1 MARRFLGKNSDSA
14 YGVVQR
20 YYAIGSDVYASKDDV
35 ATAGTNT
42 TSWINVPYK
51 AKLWKFG
58 IQALASDVVLATD
71 DGFELRNM
79 NGTQLATFVA
89 AADYT
94 LGTGAASGQEP
105 ETATSLKANVA
116 YVACVASDV
125 GVSGSVIYFVD
136 VQEDLD
142 I

>member
-14 YGVVQR
+14 YGIVQR
-20 YYAIGSDVYASKDDV
+20 FYAIGSDVVPTKDDV
-35 ATAGTNT
+35 ATTGTHTNQ
-42 TSWINVPYK
+42 WINVPFK

-58 IQALASDVVLATD
+58 IQAMASDVVLATD
-71 DGFELRNM
+71 DGFELRNT

-89 AADYT
+89 DADYT

-105 ETATSLKANVA
+105 ETATSLKANVP
-116 YVACVASDV
+116 YVPCVASDA

>member
-1 MARRFLGKNSDSA
+1 MARRKLGKLSDSA

-20 YYAIGSDVYASKDDV
+20 FYAVGSDVVPTKDDV
-35 ATAGTNT
+35 ATTGTHSNN
-42 TSWINVPYK
+42 WINVPFK

-71 DGFELRNM
+71 DGFELRTAA
-79 NGTQLATFVA
+79 GAKVA
-89 AADYT
+89 SFIADADYT

-105 ETATSLKANVA
+105 ETATSLAANTP
-116 YVACVASDV
+116 YVPCVATNP

-136 VQEDLD
+136 VQEDPD